1 MRERRRSLWELKE
14 GQHGLGEDMEG
25 VVAWD
30 EARELS
36 HIEDGSDKSQSGLR
50 EMRHELVAV
59 VYAKDERTV
68 TLETETGNQNH
79 KILSK

>member
-1 MRERRRSLWELKE
+1 
-14 GQHGLGEDMEG
+14 MEG
-25 VVAWD
+25 VVAGD

-68 TLETETGNQNH
+68 TTRD
-79 KILSK
+79 